1 MAALVNLQD
10 VNYGEIHDQNE
21 DLLLFENQ
29 IEVLDVK
36 GAAGLLKVSEKTIY
50 KLVTT
55 GELPSKKI
63 GKGIRFLKSQLI
75 AHLKGG

>member
-1 MAALVNLQD
+1 MAYLHD
-10 VNYGEIHDQNE
+10 VNSKDIYDPTG

-36 GAAGLLKVSEKTIY
+36 GAADFLMVSEKTIY
-50 KLVTT
+50 KLVGS
-55 GELPSKKI
+55 GELPGKRV
-63 GKGIRFLKSQLI
+63 GKGIRFLKSQLV